1 MEQLAELFQNVAE
14 AVKSNVRQVMLPA
27 ELGQVAFGK
36 NNIRIPSR
44 TLVRVSVT
52 NIDGASGMAA
62 EGKQMGRLAIATP
75 GT

>member
-1 MEQLAELFQNVAE
+1 MYTVVSTETQQLAEFFQNVAE
-14 AVKSNVRQVMLPA
+14 AVKNNVREAMLPA

-36 NNIRIPSR
+36 NNIRIPSW

-62 EGKQMGRLAIATP
+62 EGK
-75 GT
+75 